1 MVFHHKTSI
10 MKNQFSRAWL
20 YIALIV
26 TLLSSC
32 GRDAKKEIAKT
43 WQLSDIETE
52 TELTDSLKE
61 AILLSST
68 FQFTEDGRYTTS
80 GGIGA
85 DQGTYTLDEEGET
98 LSTISSA
105 GRNSD
110 VYSIKDLDE
119 DKLVLFSNG
128 RTITLTAIKP

>member
-1 MVFHHKTSI
+1 
-10 MKNQFSRAWL
+10 MKN
-20 YIALIV
+20 YISKAGLCISIIA

-32 GRDAKKEIAKT
+32 SRDVKEEIAKK

-52 TELTDSLKE
+52 TKLTDSLKD

-68 FQFTEDGRYTTS
+68 FQFTEDGHYTTS

-85 DQGTYTLDEEGET
+85 DQGTYTLDKEGKT
-98 LSTISSA
+98 LSTISST

-110 VYSIKDLDE
+110 VYTIKDLDD

-128 RTITLTAIKP
+128 RTITLSAVRP

>member
-1 MVFHHKTSI
+1 
-10 MKNQFSRAWL
+10 MKNYISRAWL
-20 YIALIV
+20 YMAIII

-32 GRDAKKEIAKT
+32 GRDTKKEIAKT
-43 WQLSDIETE
+43 WQLSDIKTE

-68 FQFTEDGRYTTS
+68 FQFTEDGHYTTS
-80 GGIGA
+80 GGFGA
-85 DQGTYTLDEEGET
+85 DQGTYTLDEEGKT

-110 VYSIKDLDE
+110 VYTIKDLDD

-128 RTITLTAIKP
+128 RTITLTAVKP

>member
-1 MVFHHKTSI
+1 
-10 MKNQFSRAWL
+10 MKN
-20 YIALIV
+20 YISKAGLCMFIIA

-32 GRDAKKEIAKT
+32 SRDVKEEIAKK

-52 TELTDSLKE
+52 NKLTDSLKD

-68 FQFTEDGRYTTS
+68 FQFTEDGHYTTS

-85 DQGTYTLDEEGET
+85 DQGSYTLDKEGKT

-110 VYSIKDLDE
+110 VYTIKDLDD
-119 DKLVLFSNG
+119 DKLILFSNG
-128 RTITLTAIKP
+128 RTITLSAVRP